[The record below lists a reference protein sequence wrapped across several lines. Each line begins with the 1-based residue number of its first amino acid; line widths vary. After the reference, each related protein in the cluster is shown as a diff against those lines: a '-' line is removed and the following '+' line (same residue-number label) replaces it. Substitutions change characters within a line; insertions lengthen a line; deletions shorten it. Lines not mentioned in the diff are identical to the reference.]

1 MGVLG
6 QSRSQCGQDK
16 TATMKV
22 AAFLMCLVAAVSAQD
37 DIVQLAE
44 KLGANTLVSLVEK
57 AGLKETL
64 KTGGP
69 FTVFGPTDAAF
80 AKLPKAILDKLMA
93 DKKLLADVLLY
104 HVVSGKVYS
113 SQLTNEMTAPGLLK
127 VENKDIDIRF
137 NIYTKAGATVVTADG
152 SPVVMADQNA
162 TNGVIHV
169 VDRVLFPIP
178 VGDIPAELSMRKDVF
193 STLLEAV
200 TKANLGATLSG
211 AGPFTLFAPT
221 NAAFAKVPAAT
232 LNKLL
237 ANVTALTDVLTYHV
251 LSGTVF
257 SAGLSNGEMAKT
269 VEGKS
274 VTITIGS
281 AGVLVN
287 NAKVEEADVAVTND
301 VLLQPAFD
309 QPTYLDSDTT
319 SLPTSWTTFSCRQ
332 RSTNLSTRTATT
344 SLLHRLHI
352 FHLLSY
358 K

>member
-6 QSRSQCGQDK
+6 QSRFQCGQDK
-16 TATMKV
+16 TTTMKV
-22 AAFLMCLVAAVSAQD
+22 AAFLVCLVAAVSAQD

-93 DKKLLADVLLY
+93 DKKLLTDVLLY

-113 SQLTNEMTAPGLLK
+113 SQLTNEMTAPSLFK

-152 SPVVMADQNA
+152 SPVVMADQN
-162 TNGVIHV
+162 
-169 VDRVLFPIP
+169 
-178 VGDIPAELSMRKDVF
+178 AELSMRKDVF

-257 SAGLSNGEMAKT
+257 
-269 VEGKS
+269 
-274 VTITIGS
+274 
-281 AGVLVN
+281 
-287 NAKVEEADVAVTND
+287 
-301 VLLQPAFD
+301 
-309 QPTYLDSDTT
+309 
-319 SLPTSWTTFSCRQ
+319 
-332 RSTNLSTRTATT
+332 
-344 SLLHRLHI
+344 
-352 FHLLSY
+352 
-358 K
+358 

>member
-6 QSRSQCGQDK
+6 QSRFQCGQDK
-16 TATMKV
+16 TTTMKV
-22 AAFLMCLVAAVSAQD
+22 AAFLVCLVAAVSAQD

-93 DKKLLADVLLY
+93 DKKLLTDVLLY

-113 SQLTNEMTAPGLLK
+113 SQLTNEMTAPSLLK

-200 TKANLGATLSG
+200 TKANLGATL
-211 AGPFTLFAPT
+211 
-221 NAAFAKVPAAT
+221 
-232 LNKLL
+232 NKLL

-269 VEGKS
+269 EGKS

-287 NAKVEEADVAVTND
+287 NAK
-301 VLLQPAFD
+301 
-309 QPTYLDSDTT
+309 
-319 SLPTSWTTFSCRQ
+319 
-332 RSTNLSTRTATT
+332 
-344 SLLHRLHI
+344 
-352 FHLLSY
+352 
-358 K
+358 

>member
-6 QSRSQCGQDK
+6 QSRFQCGQDK
-16 TATMKV
+16 TTTMKV
-22 AAFLMCLVAAVSAQD
+22 AAFLVCLVAAVSAQD

-113 SQLTNEMTAPGLLK
+113 SQLTNEMTAPSLLK

-193 STLLEAV
+193 STLLEA
-200 TKANLGATLSG
+200 
-211 AGPFTLFAPT
+211 
-221 NAAFAKVPAAT
+221 AT

-287 NAKVEEADVAVTND
+287 NAKVEEADVAVTNGVIHVINN
-301 VLLQPAFD
+301 VLLPPAFD
-309 QPTYLDSDTT
+309 HTIY
-319 SLPTSWTTFSCRQ
+319 
-332 RSTNLSTRTATT
+332 
-344 SLLHRLHI
+344 
-352 FHLLSY
+352 
-358 K
+358 